1 MTLPRIHANS
11 GQAGGE
17 LFRVKKPSSAVVATT
32 GTAGLLGLHIAG
44 FIPPQIGLA
53 VGAGTFLVALGL
65 LIRGMIVR
73 KALDA

>member
-1 MTLPRIHANS
+1 M
-11 GQAGGE
+11 
-17 LFRVKKPSSAVVATT
+17 KKPAPAVVATT

-65 LIRGMIVR
+65 LVTDMVVK
-73 KALDA
+73 KAPGA